1 MWPLSSPP
9 FLVLLQFTHLMHHSH
24 SCLHILSGQ
33 PHWSIFRFESIYG
46 IAIETLSTTTA
57 RTENCHY
64 GLDKPFR
71 CSTSNPITPNAVLGA
86 KSTCQRHIESCATL
100 PGQLFKKSLPGNLS
114 EFSGVQQ
121 SNFPAFPAEKKLKWF
136 SDFYHLITRL
146 KYQIILKNCLCD
158 NKRKRKTLHFTW
170 QTTNWWSCSKGRK
183 RRKSFIFI
191 RTTRR
196 ETLFKIWLCFQL
208 DFLSVNIPY
217 KDE

>member
-1 MWPLSSPP
+1 MGWISLFGAQLPTQSPQMQFWGLKAP
-9 FLVLLQFTHLMHHSH
+9 ANDISNRVQHSQVNFL
-24 SCLHILSGQ
+24 
-33 PHWSIFRFESIYG
+33 
-46 IAIETLSTTTA
+46 
-57 RTENCHY
+57 
-64 GLDKPFR
+64 
-71 CSTSNPITPNAVLGA
+71 
-86 KSTCQRHIESCATL
+86 
-100 PGQLFKKSLPGNLS
+100 KKSLPGNLS

-183 RRKSFIFI
+183 SRKSFIFI

-196 ETLFKIWLCFQL
+196 ETLFKIWLCFLL
-208 DFLSVNIPY
+208 DFPSVNIPY